1 MSTPKEDIINSLKEA
16 IMLHQETLLND
27 LLLIAG
33 IEEID
38 EKTYQKMLQK
48 IKDEDPKLIKLL
60 KSLEAQEIIEH
71 VLTNKLDLK

>member
-27 LLLIAG
+27 LLLIAS

-71 VLTNKLDLK
+71 VLTNKLES

>member
-38 EKTYQKMLQK
+38 EKAYQEMLQK

-71 VLTNKLDLK
+71 VLTNKLES

>member
-38 EKTYQKMLQK
+38 EKTYQKMLRK
-48 IKDEDPKLIKLL
+48 IKDEDPKLVKLL

-71 VLTNKLDLK
+71 VLTNKLES

>member
-1 MSTPKEDIINSLKEA
+1 MSTPKEDIINALKEA
-16 IMLHQETLLND
+16 ISLHQETLLND

-38 EKTYQKMLQK
+38 ENTYQKMLQK
-48 IKDEDPKLIKLL
+48 IKEADPKLIKLL

-71 VLTNKLDLK
+71 VLTNKLDI

>member
-16 IMLHQETLLND
+16 IMLHQENLLND
-27 LLLIAG
+27 LLLIAS

-48 IKDEDPKLIKLL
+48 IKAEDPKLIKLF
-60 KSLEAQEIIEH
+60 KSLEAQEIIDY
-71 VLTNKLDLK
+71 VLTNKLES

>member
-1 MSTPKEDIINSLKEA
+1 MNSPKEDIINALKEA
-16 IMLHQETLLND
+16 ISLHQETLLNN

-48 IKDEDPKLIKLL
+48 IKEEDPKLIKLL
-60 KSLEAQEIIEH
+60 KSLETQEIIEL
-71 VLTNKLDLK
+71 VLTNKLDK

>member
-1 MSTPKEDIINSLKEA
+1 MNSPKEDIINALKEA
-16 IMLHQETLLND
+16 ISLHQETLLND

-48 IKDEDPKLIKLL
+48 IKEEDLSLL
-60 KSLEAQEIIEH
+60 
-71 VLTNKLDLK
+71 NY

>member
-71 VLTNKLDLK
+71 VLTNKLES

>member
-48 IKDEDPKLIKLL
+48 IKNEDPKLIKLL

-71 VLTNKLDLK
+71 VLTNKLES

>member
-1 MSTPKEDIINSLKEA
+1 MNSPKEDIINALKEA
-16 IMLHQETLLND
+16 ISLHQKNLLND

-48 IKDEDPKLIKLL
+48 IKEEDPKLIKLL
-60 KSLEAQEIIEH
+60 KSLETQEIIEL
-71 VLTNKLDLK
+71 VVTNKLDK

>member
-16 IMLHQETLLND
+16 IMLHQENLLND
-27 LLLIAG
+27 LLLIAS

-48 IKDEDPKLIKLL
+48 IKAEDPKLIKLF

-71 VLTNKLDLK
+71 VLTNKLES

>member
-16 IMLHQETLLND
+16 IMLHQETLLNN

-71 VLTNKLDLK
+71 VLTNKLES

>member
-16 IMLHQETLLND
+16 IMLHQENLLND
-27 LLLIAG
+27 LLLIAS

-48 IKDEDPKLIKLL
+48 IKAEDPKLIKLF
-60 KSLEAQEIIEH
+60 KSLEAQEIIDH
-71 VLTNKLDLK
+71 VLTNKLES

>member
-1 MSTPKEDIINSLKEA
+1 MNSPKEDIINALKEA
-16 IMLHQETLLND
+16 ISLHQETLLND

-48 IKDEDPKLIKLL
+48 IKEEYPKLIKLL
-60 KSLEAQEIIEH
+60 KSLETQEIIEL
-71 VLTNKLDLK
+71 VLTNKLDK

>member
-1 MSTPKEDIINSLKEA
+1 MNSPKEDIINALKEA
-16 IMLHQETLLND
+16 ISLHQETLLND

-48 IKDEDPKLIKLL
+48 IKEEDPKFIKLL
-60 KSLEAQEIIEH
+60 KSLETQEIIEL
-71 VLTNKLDLK
+71 VLTNKLDK

>member
-1 MSTPKEDIINSLKEA
+1 MNSPKEDIINALKEA
-16 IMLHQETLLND
+16 ISIHQETLLND

-48 IKDEDPKLIKLL
+48 IKEEDPKLIKLL
-60 KSLEAQEIIEH
+60 KSLETQEIIEL
-71 VLTNKLDLK
+71 VLTNKLDK

>member
-16 IMLHQETLLND
+16 IMLHQENLLND
-27 LLLIAG
+27 LLLIAS

-48 IKDEDPKLIKLL
+48 IKAEDPKIIKLF
-60 KSLEAQEIIEH
+60 KSLEAQEIIDH
-71 VLTNKLDLK
+71 VLTNKLES

>member
-1 MSTPKEDIINSLKEA
+1 MNSPKEDIINALKEA
-16 IMLHQETLLND
+16 ISLHQETLLND

-48 IKDEDPKLIKLL
+48 IKEEDPKLIKLL
-60 KSLEAQEIIEH
+60 KSLETQEIIEL
-71 VLTNKLDLK
+71 VLTNKLDK

>member
-1 MSTPKEDIINSLKEA
+1 MNSPKEDIINALKEA
-16 IMLHQETLLND
+16 ISFHQETLLND

-48 IKDEDPKLIKLL
+48 IKEEDPKLIKLL
-60 KSLEAQEIIEH
+60 KSLETQEIIEL
-71 VLTNKLDLK
+71 VLTNKLDK

>member
-1 MSTPKEDIINSLKEA
+1 MNSPKEDIINALKEA
-16 IMLHQETLLND
+16 ISLHQETLLND

-48 IKDEDPKLIKLL
+48 IKEEDPKLIKLL
-60 KSLEAQEIIEH
+60 KSLETQEIIEL
-71 VLTNKLDLK
+71 VVTNKLDK